1 MRENTMMRRCD
12 LLSFLFDVL
21 DFMAEQI
28 EQAKSDSDRVAALD
42 AASGAVPMF
51 KQRLTENKY
60 IAAPAILLLDQWMFV
75 GHWRENWDAL
85 AKESAEQFAKS
96 ADDLISRIDTAKS
109 AMQTAASMQNE
120 VDSERDDG

>member
-1 MRENTMMRRCD
+1 MRRCD

-28 EQAKSDSDRVAALD
+28 EQAKSDTDRVAAID

-75 GHWRENWDAL
+75 GHWQENWDAL
-85 AKESAEQFAKS
+85 AKESAEQFSNS
-96 ADDLISRIDTAKS
+96 ADDLISRINTAKS
-109 AMQTAASMQNE
+109 AMQSAASMQSE
-120 VDSERDDG
+120 LDSDRDDD